1 MALAVGALVQR
12 PQRRQRFLTVVG
24 LAGAILAVTIVKAAG
39 TSEGKSLVQATSTLP
54 RRLAPQECK
63 TYVYTDTEHEPT
75 EMSDRG
81 SCPTGGG
88 RRAFLLDTSPE
99 GAGAPTLLEVSPV
112 QSQQYSC
119 RASRPCS
126 LVVAGFGLQAE
137 DSIAVLKGTEDCPP
151 SNLRNAQIITSNRH
165 ITSSSAATFNF
176 HIRPQKTKT
185 ELPVFDLGPIQG
197 TTFTV
202 CYAPYLATRG
212 EVPAAKD
219 YHYRA
224 GIVSK
229 SILVMKLGLI
239 ISGWAQP

>member
-1 MALAVGALVQR
+1 MASHSYRGRRWLRIFAALAVVALS
-12 PQRRQRFLTVVG
+12 LATVTTAENRWKG
-24 LAGAILAVTIVKAAG
+24 NPFQI
-39 TSEGKSLVQATSTLP
+39 TSP

-63 TYVYTDTEHEPT
+63 TYVYTSTDHEPT

-99 GAGAPTLLEVSPV
+99 GAGNPSLLEVAPV

-119 RASRPCS
+119 REGRPCS

-137 DSIAVLKGTEDCPP
+137 DSIAVMKGTADCPP
-151 SNLRNAQIITSNRH
+151 SSLRNAQIITSNRH

-202 CYAPYLATRG
+202 CYSPYLATRG
-212 EVPAAKD
+212 EIPVAKD

-224 GIVSK
+224 GIVCTST
-229 SILVMKLGLI
+229 GC
-239 ISGWAQP
+239 

>member
-1 MALAVGALVQR
+1 MAVFEMGPPRQQRGLWRLLGLALLMSGALTVQE
-12 PQRRQRFLTVVG
+12 
-24 LAGAILAVTIVKAAG
+24 ASAAAIFWEKKPFQQ
-39 TSEGKSLVQATSTLP
+39 TSP

-99 GAGAPTLLEVSPV
+99 GAGNPSLLEVAPV

-119 RASRPCS
+119 RSSRPCS

-137 DSIAVLKGTEDCPP
+137 DSIAVLKGTADCPP
-151 SNLRNAQIITSNRH
+151 ASLRSAQIITSNRH

-185 ELPVFDLGPIQG
+185 ELPVFELGPVQG
-197 TTFTV
+197 STFTV
-202 CYAPYLATRG
+202 CYSPYLATRG
-212 EVPAAKD
+212 EIPTAKD

-224 GIVSK
+224 GV
-229 SILVMKLGLI
+229 VGKLI
-239 ISGWAQP
+239 YC

>member
-1 MALAVGALVQR
+1 MGPSRIQRLPQRGKLLLVVLLGAL
-12 PQRRQRFLTVVG
+12 
-24 LAGAILAVTIVKAAG
+24 LASKFVEVA
-39 TSEGKSLVQATSTLP
+39 SNQEGRSPRLDKQSILP

-75 EMSDRG
+75 EMTDRA

-99 GAGAPTLLEVSPV
+99 GAGAPSLLEVAPV

-137 DSIAVLKGTEDCPP
+137 DSIALLKGTEDCPP
-151 SNLRNAQIITSNRH
+151 PSLRTAQVITSTRH

-176 HIRPQKTKT
+176 HIRPQKAKT

-212 EVPAAKD
+212 QTPAAKD

-224 GIVSK
+224 GIVSE
-229 SILVMKLGLI
+229 SKLPIEVTRPTGL
-239 ISGWAQP
+239 